1 MEINQKAKPWNHP
14 PGKIYRPNKPDEVVK
29 KTLEEREKFGKKWDD
44 IFGKKKLNNMEDKDE
59 S

>member
-1 MEINQKAKPWNHP
+1 MTKPWNHT